1 MSNINFFRVMN
12 KFSGVT
18 GELPS
23 PPVLTCALELANFN
37 LDPVTNKNFNN
48 FRSWQKTYF
57 SKIAVASTASGLKI
71 IIFIIYMLVGIQLDP
86 FHPLINN

>member
-12 KFSGVT
+12 KFSGIT
-18 GELPS
+18 GESPS

-48 FRSWQKTYF
+48 FKSYGQTYF
-57 SKIAVASTASGLKI
+57 SGIAVASTASGFEDYHVHNL
-71 IIFIIYMLVGIQLDP
+71 YAGWYP
-86 FHPLINN
+86 T